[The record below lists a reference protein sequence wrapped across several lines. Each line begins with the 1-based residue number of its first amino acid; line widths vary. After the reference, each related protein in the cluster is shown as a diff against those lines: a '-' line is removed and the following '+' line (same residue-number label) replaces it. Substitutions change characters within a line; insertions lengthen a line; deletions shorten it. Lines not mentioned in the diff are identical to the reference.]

1 MCCAN
6 PERPSATIA
15 VRTGQFGSGSAAV
28 AISATSGGFVES
40 PSSSK
45 AKIGLIGLGL
55 MGRPMGMNLLKAGHP
70 LAVWNRTASR
80 ADELVAAGATLAISP
95 REAAAGA
102 DVLITMVSDPPA
114 LEEVLGGSASRSGGA
129 GVSQADA
136 ALPALKSG
144 SIYIDSSTVSPD
156 LARKIA
162 AACGEKGVRFLDAP
176 VTGGD
181 WGAKKGELVFM
192 IGGEAETLRAVEPIL
207 GVMGKRWFHLGPNGA
222 GQTIKLAMNSILALQ
237 IEALAEALALVT
249 AAGLKGESLVEVLQS
264 SMARSGVM
272 DVKAPNLLK
281 GEYPPSFPLR
291 LMYKDISLALDLAKQ
306 LGVTLP
312 AAAAARETYGSVK
325 AAAREDLDYSA
336 VMKFWRP

>member
-1 MCCAN
+1 M
-6 PERPSATIA
+6 
-15 VRTGQFGSGSAAV
+15 
-28 AISATSGGFVES
+28 ES

-45 AKIGLIGLGL
+45 VKIGLIGLGL

-70 LAVWNRTASR
+70 LRVWNRTASR
-80 ADELVAAGATLAISP
+80 AEELVAAGATLAKSP

-102 DVLITMVSDPPA
+102 DVVITMVSDPPA
-114 LEEVLGGSASRSGGA
+114 LEEVLWGSNAKSSDGT
-129 GVSQADA
+129 GVSREDA

-162 AACGEKGVRFLDAP
+162 AACAEKGVRFLDAP

-192 IGGEAETLRAVEPIL
+192 IGGEAATLKEVEPIL
-207 GVMGKRWFHLGPNGA
+207 GVMGKRWFLLGANGA

-249 AAGLKGESLVEVLQS
+249 AAGLKGESLIEVMQS

-281 GEYPPSFPLR
+281 GEYAPSFPLR
-291 LMYKDISLALDLAKQ
+291 LMYKDISLALDLAKE
-306 LGVTLP
+306 LGVNLP
-312 AAAAARETYGSVK
+312 AATAARETYGSVK
-325 AAAREDLDYSA
+325 AATKEDLDYSA